1 LDAIQI
7 RRLLNRGKL
16 ATDQTG
22 SLSIKISPLISGTP
36 DEYGMNFDAV
46 RAQEAALQE
55 WYDQLSHYT
64 KFDGNINVDIF
75 PPAIDTHQSNVSW
88 LRTTYTSLMAVY
100 MWPAVDIV
108 LSASALRYMASGSK
122 LLDNRMSPQIFQ
134 ICTGYYPSHVLLMI

>member
-1 LDAIQI
+1 
-7 RRLLNRGKL
+7 
-16 ATDQTG
+16 
-22 SLSIKISPLISGTP
+22 
-36 DEYGMNFDAV
+36 MNFDAV

-108 LSASALRYMASGSK
+108 LSEIPEHVSLPEQYQMAVRRYCASALRYMASGSK